1 MNIFALYPSPQESA
15 RAHCDQHLHKMIL
28 ESAQMASTV
37 LDTWGF
43 VSTWLY
49 KPAYQKHPCTIW
61 AAASKHNF
69 RWLIELA
76 YGLEVI
82 RDELNCPYHASS
94 DVIKFARNVIDEEF
108 PTSSSFHADP
118 PALAMPIQIKM
129 LPGLD
134 PYQKYQAY
142 YRWKNKNWTALDKRP
157 MTWNNRPVPSFMTTD
172 STP

>member
-37 LDTWGF
+37 TYGWHIPG
-43 VSTWLY
+43 TY
-49 KPAYQKHPCTIW
+49 KPAYHNHPCTIW
-61 AAASKHNF
+61 AKGSVNNLL
-69 RWLIELA
+69 WLLELA
-76 YGLEVI
+76 RELEVI
-82 RDELNCPYHASS
+82 REELNCPRHNSS
-94 DVIKFARNVIDEEF
+94 EIIKTIYDWLIYEHPKVDYLLAE
-108 PTSSSFHADP
+108 P